1 MQYLSWTQLYE
12 IRNILP
18 FKKSIKSI
26 NTWRLNKILL
36 YNQHITEEM
45 KEELKKYLEKNDNEN
60 MTIQN
65 PWEAAKQLYEERLL
79 QYDVTPGNK

>member
-1 MQYLSWTQLYE
+1 
-12 IRNILP
+12 
-18 FKKSIKSI
+18 
-26 NTWRLNKILL
+26 
-36 YNQHITEEM
+36 M

-79 QYDVTPGNK
+79 QYDLTPGNK